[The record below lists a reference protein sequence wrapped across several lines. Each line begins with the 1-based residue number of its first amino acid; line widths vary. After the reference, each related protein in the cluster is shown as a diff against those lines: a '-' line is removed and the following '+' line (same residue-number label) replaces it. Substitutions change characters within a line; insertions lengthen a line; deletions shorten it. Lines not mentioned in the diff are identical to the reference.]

1 MMMRLRIRM
10 RMADEDFLVLRWSRM
25 RMRMTSMWT
34 WNTAVLHMCYHRQRS
49 LPVRSGWRQ
58 GRVRRGRPLL
68 SRPRGAVDSGLAA
81 VLAAVESVAVFVRVC
96 VVGFGWMVVRFVRVI
111 RLPACARVSRVSRV
125 CPGSPR
131 CLFTDSSTRKSNHFS
146 SFRPG
151 KVGTQKQPCGGNHV
165 TTTAPRTVDAGRGIG
180 RRECD
185 DSERD
190 RRGRLD
196 HERT

>member
-1 MMMRLRIRM
+1 MCPGSPSVFEPASVCASRLPPGP
-10 RMADEDFLVLRWSRM
+10 
-25 RMRMTSMWT
+25 
-34 WNTAVLHMCYHRQRS
+34 
-49 LPVRSGWRQ
+49 PVSFYR
-58 GRVRRGRPLL
+58 L
-68 SRPRGAVDSGLAA
+68 SRVCP
-81 VLAAVESVAVFVRVC
+81 VC
-96 VVGFGWMVVRFVRVI
+96 VPAHHGVFLHPRCLFTGTVPVCVVVRFVRVI